1 MKPWIAV
8 VTGLPRS
15 GTSLLM
21 QMLEAGGLPLLYDE
35 SRRPDPDNPLG
46 YFEYEPVKRMA
57 RDRSWLDAAVGH
69 GVKIVLGLLAHL
81 PRDYAYRVILVERDL
96 GEVMASQR
104 KMLARQGSGGD
115 PTAAPNEIDEEEEA
129 LLRGLFDEQL
139 REIARGLREMPGVE
153 LLRVE
158 HRELVARPGQ
168 VAEALNDF
176 LCAGLGADLDVAA
189 MAACVDPTLYRQRQ
203 HQSQHAPAKSDPPR
217 EG

>member
-153 LLRVE
+153 LLR
-158 HRELVARPGQ
+158 
-168 VAEALNDF
+168 EALNDF